1 MYYLLE
7 IIKNTIH
14 FRLKEKSTPCTWME
28 NKIKNKH
35 KKKKLQKKEQITRV

>member
-28 NKIKNKH
+28 NKIKTNIKRKNY
-35 KKKKLQKKEQITRV
+35 KKKNKYPK